1 MAVRKNRRRYV
12 ARMRRARVWYRR
24 RKAVERFID
33 GAFITLLFGY
43 ELPHN
48 SRWIL
53 FAELFWTDCP
63 ICFWYRGAV
72 FGFFLAAIPAIATGA
87 ILWLN

>member
-1 MAVRKNRRRYV
+1 MARSPDRRQRYA
-12 ARMRRARVWYRR
+12 ARVRRARIWYRR
-24 RKAVERFID
+24 RKAIERFID
-33 GAFITLLFGY
+33 GTFLFFLFGY

-63 ICFWYRGAV
+63 ICFWYRGAT
-72 FGFFLAAIPAIATGA
+72 FGFVLGAALAIIAT
-87 ILWLN
+87 LLVM

>member
-1 MAVRKNRRRYV
+1 MLSSQKNSNSYAERVRK
-12 ARMRRARVWYRR
+12 ARVWYRR

-33 GAFITLLFGY
+33 GAFLFLLFGY
-43 ELPHN
+43 ELPKN

-72 FGFFLAAIPAIATGA
+72 FGFMLAAVPLITLG
-87 ILWLN
+87 LVMYV